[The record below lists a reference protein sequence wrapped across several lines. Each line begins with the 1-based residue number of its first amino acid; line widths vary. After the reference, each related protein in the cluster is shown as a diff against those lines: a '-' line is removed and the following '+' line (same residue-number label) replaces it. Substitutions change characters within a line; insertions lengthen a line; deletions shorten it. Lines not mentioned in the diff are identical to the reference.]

1 MVRFAALDGQVTD
14 WFNALGPAL
23 FYLIVFGLVFA
34 GTGLFIG
41 VFIPFVTGDSLL
53 FAAGILTA
61 NTDALNI
68 WVLAIGVGIAAFL
81 GDQVGFLLG
90 RHYGRPYLDRR
101 KGAWIRQGVARA
113 ERFYTALGWWAV
125 VVARFIPWGRVF
137 VPPVAGIAR
146 MTYARFVAA
155 NLTGALA
162 WGVLITVCGYFA
174 ASIPGVKVAS
184 YAVGGAFIL
193 GSTIA
198 GILALVRSR
207 RAVSAAAAS
216 SSATPS
222 DAFDR

>member
-1 MVRFAALDGQVTD
+1 MLRLAALDGQVTG
-14 WFNALGPAL
+14 WFEAVGPAL
-23 FYLIVFGLVFA
+23 FYLIVFALVFA
-34 GTGLFIG
+34 GTGLFVG
-41 VFIPFVTGDSLL
+41 VFIPFITGDSLL

-61 NTDALNI
+61 HTAGLNI

-81 GDQVGFLLG
+81 GDQLGFVLG

-101 KGAWIRQGVARA
+101 KGAWVRRGVDRA

-146 MTYARFVAA
+146 MNYGRFLTA

-193 GSTIA
+193 GAIIA
-198 GILALVRSR
+198 GIVAWVRDR
-207 RAVSAAAAS
+207 RASAAEVSEDAS
-216 SSATPS
+216 V
-222 DAFDR
+222 R